1 MSNVSLARSKAAL
14 HRRQPNSNDCFV
26 CGRDNPHG
34 LHMTFYD
41 NGEDLVF
48 ADYAVPEAYQGYPG
62 IVHGGIVAAMLDE
75 VVGRVA
81 MIGDHHHFMMSVRM
95 EVKYRHPVP
104 IETPLRITGR
114 IVRLRGR
121 LGKAVGEVTLPDGT
135 RRRRS
140 RSHPGRRPAGDA
152 GQRRSRGPGLA
163 RRRRRE
169 RCGNKFPRSSR
180 CRPDIIGHLPV
191 VYALSFW

>member
-1 MSNVSLARSKAAL
+1 M
-14 HRRQPNSNDCFV
+14 HHRQPNANDCFV
-26 CGRDNPHG
+26 CGRENPVG

-41 NGEDLVF
+41 NGKDEVF
-48 ADYAVPEAYQGYPG
+48 SDYTVPDAYQGYPG

-95 EVKYRHPVP
+95 DVKYRHPVP
-104 IETPLRITGR
+104 TETPLHITGR

-135 RRRRS
+135 VAAEAS
-140 RSHPGRRPAGDA
+140 LT
-152 GQRRSRGPGLA
+152 LA
-163 RRRRRE
+163 DVPKE
-169 RCGNKFPRSSR
+169 MVDNA
-180 CRPDIIGHLPV
+180 DV
-191 VYALSFW
+191 EALGWRVDPEGGGVGEDS